1 MKRIRIVISIRRKEV
16 IVMRT
21 DPTHGLPR
29 CERGYV
35 SGNMKPEDLVLPKR
49 TVWHGKHKP
58 YCCDFP
64 PELLKR

>member
-1 MKRIRIVISIRRKEV
+1 
-16 IVMRT
+16 MRT
-21 DPTHGLPR
+21 DPTRGLPR

-35 SGNMKPEDLVLPKR
+35 SGNMKPEDLILPKR